1 MADLVDEQ
9 RWEQWLR
16 SRRGR
21 RCVAAWATRFPS
33 LGGWTVEALAAPRW
47 SEATDRMQRDL
58 VALAQ
63 EGDGDAAITLLV
75 QLRPGL
81 LRLVRSRERA
91 FGESR
96 VESCDEVRAVFHET
110 LYRHRLDRRP
120 RRIAANLVL
129 DTRQRLYRGVTP
141 RSPVSPPPGAASG
154 PVRSSVGPGPDPGP
168 SPEAVDSAWM
178 LRRAIDRL
186 PGSSRSRAITAEAAY
201 RSWILD
207 QPRSEVAG
215 ALGLRPAAL
224 DTRLH
229 RLRRVVRQELDRA
242 A

>member
-1 MADLVDEQ
+1 MADLVDEH
-9 RWEQWLR
+9 RWQQWLR
-16 SRRGR
+16 SRRGQ
-21 RCVAAWATRFPS
+21 RCLARWSERFPS
-33 LGGWTVEALAAPRW
+33 FEGWTVETLGAPQW
-47 SEATDRMQRDL
+47 SEATDRMQHDL
-58 VALAQ
+58 VVLAQ
-63 EGDGDAAITLLV
+63 EGDGDAAITVLV

-81 LRLVRSRERA
+81 LRLARSRARVV
-91 FGESR
+91 GESWP
-96 VESCDEVRAVFHET
+96 ETCDEVRAVFNET

-120 RRIAANLVL
+120 NRIAANLIL

-141 RSPVSPPPGAASG
+141 RSPVTPPPGAASWRAG
-154 PVRSSVGPGPDPGP
+154 PGLRPGPGP
-168 SPEAVDSAWM
+168 EVVDSAWM

-201 RSWILD
+201 RRWILD

-229 RLRRVVRQELDRA
+229 RLRRVVRQELEQA

>member
-21 RCVAAWATRFPS
+21 RCLAGWATHFPS
-33 LGGWTVEALAAPRW
+33 LEGWTIEALSAPRW
-47 SEATDRMQRDL
+47 SEATDRMQHDL

-63 EGDGDAAITLLV
+63 EGNGDAAITLLV

-141 RSPVSPPPGAASG
+141 RSPVTPPPGAASG
-154 PVRSSVGPGPDPGP
+154 RAGAGLRPGPGP
-168 SPEAVDSAWM
+168 EVVDSAWM
-178 LRRAIDRL
+178 LRRAIERL

-201 RSWILD
+201 RRWTLD

-229 RLRRVVRQELDRA
+229 RLRRVVRQELEQA